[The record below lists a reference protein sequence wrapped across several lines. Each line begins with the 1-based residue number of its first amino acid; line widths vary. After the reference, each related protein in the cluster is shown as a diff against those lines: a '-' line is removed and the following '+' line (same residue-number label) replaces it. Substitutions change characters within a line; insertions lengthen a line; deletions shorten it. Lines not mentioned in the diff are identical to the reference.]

1 MKLEITT
8 AVMAGTLA
16 LAAPLAHAGSGSA
29 GAAEVFA
36 PYSEDYTQGE
46 PIPPDKLRSIGHSKA
61 LLAPRDMSPRSADAG
76 RLAPRTRAEAPGSPV
91 RAAQGVPLPKS
102 GL

>member
-16 LAAPLAHAGSGSA
+16 LAAPLACAGSGSA
-29 GAAEVFA
+29 EGAGAVA
-36 PYSEDYTQGE
+36 PYGEDYTQGE
-46 PIPPDKLRSIGHSKA
+46 AIPPEKLKTIAHSKA
-61 LLAPRDMSPRSADAG
+61 LLAPRDKPPRSADAG
-76 RLAPRTRAEAPGSPV
+76 RRAPRTRAEAAGSPP
-91 RAAQGVPLPKS
+91 RAPQGVPLPKS